1 MSVKVLIVDDS
12 FFFRKRLSEAI
23 DGKKGIEVVGFASNG
38 REAIELVEKLRP
50 DVVTLDV
57 EMPEVNGLDALKTI
71 MKKDPVPVLMFSS
84 LTASGTKATISAL
97 EYGALDFLPKNFNDL
112 ADRKTDVLEIVTN
125 KILALSRAQH
135 LAMIKSVSHGI
146 ASSSKSVKFGSDA
159 GLLSDSPSASG
170 KYRADVSKHN
180 DTVLRSRTTV
190 TGTRNSVYGDTEK
203 AHSVT
208 GSVRDDGGTVVPRK
222 PYSNDFKTLTKQI
235 TRNINDLSE
244 NISLR
249 KKVSADRDLYDKE
262 TKNVVGDV
270 GQRENRA
277 VSDMKWRDVSS
288 QVIDK
293 DIRQQESFKK
303 SQSDFHNF
311 QRSFNEDGKTK
322 GQAHVSSFTSKIAP
336 SFSDAK
342 KAVVSRG
349 GSGESSGDEISS
361 IIGGNDDQ
369 PFVSQRIFDDGNK
382 SGENGSKSEEYSI
395 VVIGASTGGPAALF
409 EMIGKFP
416 ADFPVPILIVQHMP
430 QNFTKAFAERLN
442 KMSKIKVC
450 EAHDNQELVAGCVF
464 VAPGGMQTLVAKNNN
479 GKHILMIKKS
489 PSELYYRPCID
500 VTLGSVAKCYSNRV
514 LSVVMTGMG
523 ADGTRGSGILRSVG
537 ASVWAQSED
546 SCVIY
551 GMPKSVIEAGYADRI
566 VELDDMS
573 REIIEEVCGR

>member
-146 ASSSKSVKFGSDA
+146 
-159 GLLSDSPSASG
+159 DSPSASG

-180 DTVLRSRTTV
+180 DSVPRSRTTMA
-190 TGTRNSVYGDTEK
+190 GTRNSVYGDTEK

-208 GSVRDDGGTVVPRK
+208 GSVRDDGRTVVTRK

-262 TKNVVGDV
+262 TKNVAGDV

-303 SQSDFHNF
+303 SQSDF
-311 QRSFNEDGKTK
+311 
-322 GQAHVSSFTSKIAP
+322 
-336 SFSDAK
+336 
-342 KAVVSRG
+342 
-349 GSGESSGDEISS
+349 SSG
-361 IIGGNDDQ
+361 
-369 PFVSQRIFDDGNK
+369 
-382 SGENGSKSEEYSI
+382 
-395 VVIGASTGGPAALF
+395 
-409 EMIGKFP
+409 
-416 ADFPVPILIVQHMP
+416 
-430 QNFTKAFAERLN
+430 
-442 KMSKIKVC
+442 
-450 EAHDNQELVAGCVF
+450 
-464 VAPGGMQTLVAKNNN
+464 
-479 GKHILMIKKS
+479 
-489 PSELYYRPCID
+489 
-500 VTLGSVAKCYSNRV
+500 
-514 LSVVMTGMG
+514 
-523 ADGTRGSGILRSVG
+523 
-537 ASVWAQSED
+537 
-546 SCVIY
+546 
-551 GMPKSVIEAGYADRI
+551 
-566 VELDDMS
+566 
-573 REIIEEVCGR
+573 